1 MKMRIQNKI
10 LITICSL
17 ILLSLVGQIVF
28 NQFLSKGFF
37 MRQQKGIIAESFEQ
51 IKAGYSDDLKEI
63 NDIAENLQD
72 TYGIKTVISDN
83 GEIVYSSG
91 YSFMM
96 QGQRPGMNPMFH
108 STEFTTTP
116 TVSIID
122 GKGVLG
128 DTDRLQLAGCFYH
141 NGEAIRVLMT
151 LQIAA
156 IDNSVSVFTEAN
168 IYISVAVL
176 IDGVL
181 IALVVSKTISK
192 PITNIEVVSKKI
204 ATLDFS
210 SDADEDNSTAEIAS
224 LAKSINQMSRRLDQ
238 SMRDLTAANAQL
250 QKDIEYRKQIE
261 LYRREFI
268 AFVSHEM
275 KTPLA
280 LLQIYTENLKNNIQG
295 IDRDYYCDTI
305 IEETEKQGK
314 LVSDMLEISSIDNGF
329 IKLNFE
335 EVDLTELC
343 RDILREYQPILSE
356 YQIKVSLTESA
367 GVSTDAKYLEQV
379 IKNILNNAVQHTAA
393 GNEIRITLG
402 STDGKACLEIF
413 NQGEHIPEEDLEHL
427 WDAFYRTDKA
437 RTRDGKNN
445 VGLGLYIVK
454 TVMDKH
460 SGTCHVEN
468 TDGGVIVTI
477 TLNEYNSE
485 ISAEKSF

>member
-1 MKMRIQNKI
+1 MKIRNKI
-10 LITICSL
+10 LFTICSL

-37 MRQQKGIIAESFEQ
+37 MRQQKNIIAESFEQ
-51 IKAGYSDDLKEI
+51 IKAGYSDNLKEI

-72 TYGIKTVISDN
+72 THGIKTVISDN

-91 YSFMM
+91 SFML

-108 STEFTTTP
+108 GAEFTSTP
-116 TVSIID
+116 TVLLIE

-128 DTDRLQLAGCFYH
+128 DTDRLQLAGCFSH
-141 NGEAIRVLMT
+141 NGEEVRVLMT

-176 IDGVL
+176 IIGVL

-192 PITNIEVVSKKI
+192 PITNIEAVSRKI

-210 SDADEDNSTAEIAS
+210 YTADEHDSTTEIAS
-224 LAKSINQMSRRLDQ
+224 LAESINQMSRQLDQ
-238 SMRDLTAANAQL
+238 SMRDLTAANEQL
-250 QKDIEYRKQIE
+250 QRDIEYKNKIE
-261 LYRREFI
+261 GYCREFI
-268 AFVSHEM
+268 ASVSHEM

-280 LLQIYTENLKNNIQG
+280 LLQIYTENLKNNIHG

-305 IEETEKQGK
+305 IEETEKLSK

-329 IKLNFE
+329 IKLNFA
-335 EVDLTELC
+335 EVDISELC

-356 YQIKVSLTESA
+356 YQAKVSLTESA
-367 GVSTDAKYLEQV
+367 VVSGDIKYLEQV
-379 IKNILNNAVQHTAA
+379 IKNILNNAVQHTSV
-393 GNEIRITLG
+393 GNEISITLG
-402 STDGKACLEIF
+402 SADGKTCLQIF
-413 NQGEHIPEEDLEHL
+413 NQGEHIPEEDLAHL

-460 SGTCHVEN
+460 SGTCHIEN
-468 TDGGVIVTI
+468 SDGGVTVTI
-477 TLNEYNSE
+477 ALNQ
-485 ISAEKSF
+485 